1 MPDEEV
7 IPALSTHCSL
17 GTSGSGGEEAQK
29 EENMELVAA
38 WRVVLSVLLI
48 AIAAW
53 DLRTKRVPHLIAW
66 PLLLIAVA
74 ARTWQGSWLLLPL
87 LVGLVLVELLP
98 QVWRGPGIVLLVG
111 GAQWGAQILGDPV
124 AQLVAL
130 WWGVGG
136 DTRVFMALVALFPD
150 TAMVAALWGGLA
162 LVSLAWLVVL
172 YRRCAWSLL
181 AQAGQSISG
190 GRYPSQEDLAEQ
202 GKPSTPGL
210 VLGALT
216 YLWLIAGR
224 T

>member
-1 MPDEEV
+1 V
-7 IPALSTHCSL
+7 TVALRDFSL
-17 GTSGSGGEEAQK
+17 FGVG
-29 EENMELVAA
+29 LVVL
-38 WRVVLSVLLI
+38 WKTGLSVLLI

-66 PLLLIAVA
+66 PLLLIAVV
-74 ARTWQGSWLLLPL
+74 ARAWQGSWLLLPL
-87 LVGLVLVELLP
+87 FVGLVLVELLP
-98 QVWRGPGIVLLVG
+98 QVWRGPGIGLLVG
-111 GAQWGAQILGDPV
+111 GAQWGAQLLNDSV

-130 WWGVGG
+130 WWGVAYLLWTLHVLGGG

-150 TAMVAALWGGLA
+150 TALVAALWGGLA
-162 LVSLAWLVVL
+162 LVSLAWLLVL
-172 YRRCAWSLL
+172 YRRSAWSLL

-190 GRYPSQEDLAEQ
+190 GCYPSRDALAEQ

-216 YLWLIAGR
+216 YLWVIAGR

>member
-1 MPDEEV
+1 V
-7 IPALSTHCSL
+7 TVALRDFSL
-17 GTSGSGGEEAQK
+17 FGVG
-29 EENMELVAA
+29 LVVL
-38 WRVVLSVLLI
+38 WKTGLSVLLI

-66 PLLLIAVA
+66 PLLLIAVV
-74 ARTWQGSWLLLPL
+74 ARAWQGSWLLLPL
-87 LVGLVLVELLP
+87 FVGLVLVELLP
-98 QVWRGPGIVLLVG
+98 QVWRGPGIGLLVG
-111 GAQWGAQILGDPV
+111 GAQWGAQLLNDSV

-130 WWGVGG
+130 WWGVAYLLWTLHVLGGG

-150 TAMVAALWGGLA
+150 TALVAALWGGLA
-162 LVSLAWLVVL
+162 LVSLAWLLVL
-172 YRRCAWSLL
+172 YRRSAWSLL

-190 GRYPSQEDLAEQ
+190 GRYPSREDLAEQ

-216 YLWLIAGR
+216 YLWLIVGR